1 MESKQTAYYK
11 TPIGTAKIVGDENG
25 VSSVSVLDEEI
36 ETSQNIPTCLKDCI
50 QQLDEYFKQKV
61 YYQFHVYGYFITLTS
76 IVTHTA

>member
-1 MESKQTAYYK
+1 LESKQTAYYK

-50 QQLDEYFKQKV
+50 QQLDEYFIGKRAEFDLKLNQQGTLFQQK
-61 YYQFHVYGYFITLTS
+61 
-76 IVTHTA
+76 